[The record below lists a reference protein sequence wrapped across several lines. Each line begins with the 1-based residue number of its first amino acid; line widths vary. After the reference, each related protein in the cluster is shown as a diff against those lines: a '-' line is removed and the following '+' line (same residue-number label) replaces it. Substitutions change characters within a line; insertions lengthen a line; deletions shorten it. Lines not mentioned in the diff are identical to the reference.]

1 MFDTSPLYIVSFR
14 PVRAVYQNPVSFL
27 SPLTLSS
34 RSGHPKDAGMSSF
47 SLAHKGPCYWRL
59 TVSPASPRVQG
70 LMGEA
75 RLWAYGRRARR
86 NQPSSQP
93 AWGLS
98 YFCLQVSEGW
108 SPHFPGLLVVHK
120 CCPPRSGRGL
130 SSYLE
135 HMQGGGTLEVGVLG
149 EPRSGHP
156 SSAFPPCLW
165 SEQPGVRGGDV
176 CVSPACG

>member
-1 MFDTSPLYIVSFR
+1 MR
-14 PVRAVYQNPVSFL
+14 PDFG
-27 SPLTLSS
+27 LTAEGPSS
-34 RSGHPKDAGMSSF
+34 R
-47 SLAHKGPCYWRL
+47 AH
-59 TVSPASPRVQG
+59 
-70 LMGEA
+70 
-75 RLWAYGRRARR
+75 R
-86 NQPSSQP
+86 NQPNPQP

-149 EPRSGHP
+149 GTKDWPPIP
-156 SSAFPPCLW
+156 SLSSMPVVRTAW
-165 SEQPGVRGGDV
+165 SMWR
-176 CVSPACG
+176 